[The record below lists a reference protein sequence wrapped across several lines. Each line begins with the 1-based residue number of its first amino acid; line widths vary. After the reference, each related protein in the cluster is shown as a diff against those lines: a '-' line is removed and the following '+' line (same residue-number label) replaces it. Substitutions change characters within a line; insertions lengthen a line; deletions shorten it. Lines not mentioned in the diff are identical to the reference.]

1 MHNKRADLTLNSAR
15 PATAAQKSRPSTAAT
30 ATRRLANAT
39 TQNFIAAAASPKKPI
54 IDQKSTVRIL
64 VNKTAQKIGVT
75 PSSATPARRS
85 TAPVTIRATPT
96 RLTPSPTLEDDPVA
110 NYRSPIS
117 SSSRTSDDSFS
128 NSSSR
133 SSGSRSHQRPL
144 AAPTVDSPRP
154 TAVRTTM
161 APKKTPTAIKVKLPG
176 TEGPRMPAGTTKVRA
191 SVSVAAPAAEA
202 VSCKNCRNRS
212 PMIDPVAMEIQ
223 ANDKAL
229 RKIMDLEISNSSLL
243 AVNSSLENTIRQH
256 VRAAAN
262 SASETARL
270 SAELTAPRENW
281 HKSPADQHVDAII
294 ISSSIESEGVEEET
308 SSGSIS
314 YSRSCAM
321 IQQMI
326 DDGRAAAEYIAPV
339 HAPLPQPAKEQP
351 KHDIDI
357 ETQARQ
363 ALARRESHG
372 ALARAAGA
380 LRKRQS
386 RSPPPPQLVSPIAYV
401 NTVPVVNKVSTRRAT
416 RTNSGSDLSN
426 GSSSASSSSRRS
438 AANLNPAANRQAAAA
453 ALASSPPAGGDAVR
467 RRGSVVMRP
476 FIDSAAHYLDDP
488 YVILDQPPPVVA
500 VQCIGTSGL
509 ARPYV
514 PPPPSYPYAKVNR
527 DDMSSLLSS

>member
-1 MHNKRADLTLNSAR
+1 
-15 PATAAQKSRPSTAAT
+15 
-30 ATRRLANAT
+30 
-39 TQNFIAAAASPKKPI
+39 
-54 IDQKSTVRIL
+54 
-64 VNKTAQKIGVT
+64 
-75 PSSATPARRS
+75 
-85 TAPVTIRATPT
+85 
-96 RLTPSPTLEDDPVA
+96 
-110 NYRSPIS
+110 
-117 SSSRTSDDSFS
+117 
-128 NSSSR
+128 
-133 SSGSRSHQRPL
+133 
-144 AAPTVDSPRP
+144 
-154 TAVRTTM
+154 M

-202 VSCKNCRNRS
+202 GSCKNCRNRS

-243 AVNSSLENTIRQH
+243 AVNSSLENTIRQQSIDLEAMRKEMESL
-256 VRAAAN
+256 RAAAN

-270 SAELTAPRENW
+270 SAELTAPREAW
-281 HKSPADQHVDAII
+281 HKSPADQHVDVVI
-294 ISSSIESEGVEEET
+294 ISSSIESESVEEET

-438 AANLNPAANRQAAAA
+438 APNLNAAANRQAAAAA
-453 ALASSPPAGGDAVR
+453 ALASSPPAGRDAVR

>member
-1 MHNKRADLTLNSAR
+1 M
-15 PATAAQKSRPSTAAT
+15 
-30 ATRRLANAT
+30 
-39 TQNFIAAAASPKKPI
+39 
-54 IDQKSTVRIL
+54 
-64 VNKTAQKIGVT
+64 
-75 PSSATPARRS
+75 
-85 TAPVTIRATPT
+85 
-96 RLTPSPTLEDDPVA
+96 
-110 NYRSPIS
+110 
-117 SSSRTSDDSFS
+117 
-128 NSSSR
+128 
-133 SSGSRSHQRPL
+133 
-144 AAPTVDSPRP
+144 
-154 TAVRTTM
+154 RTTM
-161 APKKTPTAIKVKLPG
+161 APKKTSAAIKVKLPG

-191 SVSVAAPAAEA
+191 PVSVAAPAAEA

-243 AVNSSLENTIRQH
+243 AVNSSLENTIRQQSIDLEAMRKEMESL
-256 VRAAAN
+256 RAAAN

-270 SAELTAPRENW
+270 SAELTAPREAW
-281 HKSPADQHVDAII
+281 HKSSADQHVDVVV
-294 ISSSIESEGVEEET
+294 ISSSIESESVEEET

-386 RSPPPPQLVSPIAYV
+386 RSPPPPQLVSPITYV

-438 AANLNPAANRQAAAA
+438 AANRQAAAA
-453 ALASSPPAGGDAVR
+453 VLASSPPAGRDAAR

>member
-1 MHNKRADLTLNSAR
+1 
-15 PATAAQKSRPSTAAT
+15 
-30 ATRRLANAT
+30 
-39 TQNFIAAAASPKKPI
+39 
-54 IDQKSTVRIL
+54 
-64 VNKTAQKIGVT
+64 
-75 PSSATPARRS
+75 
-85 TAPVTIRATPT
+85 
-96 RLTPSPTLEDDPVA
+96 
-110 NYRSPIS
+110 
-117 SSSRTSDDSFS
+117 
-128 NSSSR
+128 
-133 SSGSRSHQRPL
+133 
-144 AAPTVDSPRP
+144 
-154 TAVRTTM
+154 
-161 APKKTPTAIKVKLPG
+161 
-176 TEGPRMPAGTTKVRA
+176 
-191 SVSVAAPAAEA
+191 
-202 VSCKNCRNRS
+202 
-212 PMIDPVAMEIQ
+212 MIDTVAMEIQ

-243 AVNSSLENTIRQH
+243 AVNSSLENTIRQQSIDLE
-256 VRAAAN
+256 VMRKEMESLRAAAN

-270 SAELTAPRENW
+270 SAELSAPREAW
-281 HKSPADQHVDAII
+281 HKSPADQHVNDVVT
-294 ISSSIESEGVEEET
+294 SSPVEPESVEEET
-308 SSGSIS
+308 SLGSIS

-326 DDGRAAAEYIAPV
+326 DDGRAASEYFAPV
-339 HAPLPQPAKEQP
+339 HAPLPQPLKEQP

-386 RSPPPPQLVSPIAYV
+386 RSPPPSQLISPIAYV

-426 GSSSASSSSRRS
+426 GSSSASTSSRRS
-438 AANLNPAANRQAAAA
+438 AANCSAAANRKAVA
-453 ALASSPPAGGDAVR
+453 ALPSSPPATTDAAR

-514 PPPPSYPYAKVNR
+514 PPPPSYAYAKVNR